1 MLSAGLCGPVGYSSV
16 GKTMLCHSMGGHY
29 FAGLFSL
36 GYYAGYIVFGFYLA
50 RFIPLPVLGAFI
62 FAIGMELLVEWLV
75 HYRKKVTRVEYQ
87 ETVVLFLIMTLNF
100 VVGFFLGIFFS
111 LIVFASR
118 YADVPV
124 IKAGERKSLLPC
136 LLACFFPY
144 LARLLACLSCDCAS
158 LVTGATTM
166 PDGNANN
173 ANGTLAAVMD
183 GSEYHGRSTFS
194 GHDTMVLKKWGGKI
208 LTVRLQGFIFFFTA
222 ERLRSDLLTLIQAPE
237 RQLPSRTVEYLI
249 LDFR

>member
-1 MLSAGLCGPVGYSSV
+1 MGNMLSAGLCGPVGYSSV

-144 LARLLACLSCDCAS
+144 LACLLACLSCDCAS
-158 LVTGATTM
+158 NWRYY
-166 PDGNANN
+166 NA
-173 ANGTLAAVMD
+173 
-183 GSEYHGRSTFS
+183 
-194 GHDTMVLKKWGGKI
+194 
-208 LTVRLQGFIFFFTA
+208 
-222 ERLRSDLLTLIQAPE
+222 
-237 RQLPSRTVEYLI
+237 
-249 LDFR
+249 